1 MLSARLD
8 DIVFDMKSKDNSIT
22 TQVQELKTM
31 VTATNQQLASFE
43 KRLSAVAECNAK
55 LVAVEERFANIDNR
69 LKDVAAAEAGRRT
82 HLLRRGLEQEKAATM
97 TRFDC
102 LQKKQ
107 EKILLRMDDIEKF
120 QGAIMTRADD
130 MDTRL
135 NETRIQISNVEN
147 ELYVTV
153 YNTSN
158 LFESIGTLENMQ
170 VAMKGTEEKSS
181 ALVAAME
188 QKVKSTQHNVQ
199 KLQSQ
204 VQTLIDTQGS
214 LQSKTRTIEAKV
226 DTTRADISR
235 LTEDKTRALIAVI
248 EEQVKSTQKNFHTLQ
263 SQVQTLVGTQADL
276 KSKTMSIEAQVD
288 TTRADI
294 SRLTEDKTRALIAVI
309 KKQVKSTQNNF
320 HTLQSQVQTLVGIQ
334 ADLQSKTGT
343 IEAQV
348 DTTRDVISRLQR
360 IVPVDGQWGTW
371 TSWSLCTH
379 HCNQTRTRACNNPA
393 PLHFGSD
400 CPGLTTQTQECNT
413 YLCGGKDCTEL
424 LNRGAPKL
432 SGVYNITTPLS
443 HTKIQVMCDMETD
456 GGGWTVFQ
464 KRFNGSEDFYRNFRD
479 YEKGFGNVYAEH
491 WLGLKYIYEITTRG
505 SYQLRVDIV
514 RSNGSKGYDV
524 YGGFSLSPGTN
535 YTLNVGS
542 RVRSDGLLNTTLSF
556 SDGGSS
562 GKPVGNAFSTY
573 DHDVDRW
580 SGGNCAAD
588 WRGGWWYNACYG
600 YINLNGLYRPKLKS
614 SQAMIYD
621 STDGLAASTMMF
633 KSVS

>member
-1 MLSARLD
+1 MSLLVYFLGSFVLLFQGGQCELTWYKMLSARLD

-248 EEQVKSTQKNFHTLQ
+248 EEQVKSTQ
-263 SQVQTLVGTQADL
+263 
-276 KSKTMSIEAQVD
+276 
-288 TTRADI
+288 
-294 SRLTEDKTRALIAVI
+294 
-309 KKQVKSTQNNF
+309 NNF
-320 HTLQSQVQTLVGIQ
+320 HTLQSQVQTLVGMQ

-348 DTTRDVISRLQR
+348 DTTRDDISRLQR
-360 IVPVDGQWGTW
+360 IVSVNGQWGTW

-464 KRFNGSEDFYRNFRD
+464 KRFNGSEDFYRNFSD
-479 YEKGFGNVYAEH
+479 YENGFGNVYAEH
-491 WLGLKYIYEITTRG
+491 WLGLKYIYEITSRG

-514 RSNGSKGYDV
+514 RSNGSSGYDV

-535 YTLNVGS
+535 YTRS
-542 RVRSDGLLNTTLSF
+542 YRHRVL
-556 SDGGSS
+556 
-562 GKPVGNAFSTY
+562 
-573 DHDVDRW
+573 
-580 SGGNCAAD
+580 
-588 WRGGWWYNACYG
+588 
-600 YINLNGLYRPKLKS
+600 I
-614 SQAMIYD
+614 
-621 STDGLAASTMMF
+621 
-633 KSVS
+633 

>member
-8 DIVFDMKSKDNSIT
+8 DIVFDMRSKDNSIT

-43 KRLSAVAECNAK
+43 KRLSAVAE

-97 TRFDC
+97 TRFES
-102 LQKKQ
+102 LQKNQ
-107 EKILLRMDDIEKF
+107 EKILLRMDDIERF

-130 MDTRL
+130 MYTQL

-158 LFESIGTLENMQ
+158 LFESVGTLENMQ

-188 QKVKSTQHNVQ
+188 QEVKSTQHNVQ

-204 VQTLIDTQGS
+204 VQTLVDTQES

-226 DTTRADISR
+226 DTTRAEISR

-248 EEQVKSTQKNFHTLQ
+248 EEQVKSTQNNFHTLK
-263 SQVQTLVGTQADL
+263 SQVQTLVGMQADL

-309 KKQVKSTQNNF
+309 EEQVKSTQNNF
-320 HTLQSQVQTLVGIQ
+320 HTLQSQVQTLVGKQ

-348 DTTRDVISRLQR
+348 DTTRDDISRLQR
-360 IVPVDGQWGTW
+360 IVSVDGQWGAW
-371 TSWSLCTH
+371 TSWSLCTWSH
-379 HCNQTRTRACNNPA
+379 HCTQTRTRACNNPA
-393 PLHFGSD
+393 PLHFGRD

-413 YLCGGKDCTEL
+413 SSCGGKDCTEL
-424 LNRGAPKL
+424 LSRGAPKR

-443 HTKIQVMCDMETD
+443 HTKIQVLCDMETD

-464 KRFNGSEDFYRNFRD
+464 KRFNGSEDFYRNFSD
-479 YEKGFGNVYAEH
+479 YEKGFGTVYAEH

-542 RVRSDGLLNTTLSF
+542 RVRSDGLLNTDYSF
-556 SDGGSS
+556 SDGASS
-562 GKPVGNAFSTY
+562 WAPVGNAFSTY
-573 DHDVDRW
+573 DHDVDRL
-580 SGGNCAAD
+580 SGFNCAAEYK
-588 WRGGWWYNACYG
+588 GGWWYNDCYN
-600 YINLNGLYRPKLKS
+600 YINLNSLYRPKLNS
-614 SQAMIYD
+614 WIAMIYD
-621 STDGLAASTMMF
+621 SDYGLAASTMMF

>member
-1 MLSARLD
+1 MSLLVYFLGSFVLLFQGGQSELTWYKMLSARLD
-8 DIVFDMKSKDNSIT
+8 DIVFDMRSKDNSIT

-43 KRLSAVAECNAK
+43 KRLSAVAE

-97 TRFDC
+97 TRFES
-102 LQKKQ
+102 LQKNQ
-107 EKILLRMDDIEKF
+107 EKILLRMDDIERF

-130 MDTRL
+130 MYTQL

-158 LFESIGTLENMQ
+158 LFESVGTLENMQ

-188 QKVKSTQHNVQ
+188 QEVKSTQHNVQ

-204 VQTLIDTQGS
+204 VQTLVDTQES

-226 DTTRADISR
+226 DTTRAEISR

-248 EEQVKSTQKNFHTLQ
+248 EEQVKSTQNNFHTLK
-263 SQVQTLVGTQADL
+263 SQVQTLVG
-276 KSKTMSIEAQVD
+276 K
-288 TTRADI
+288 
-294 SRLTEDKTRALIAVI
+294 
-309 KKQVKSTQNNF
+309 
-320 HTLQSQVQTLVGIQ
+320 Q

-348 DTTRDVISRLQR
+348 DTTRDDISRLQR
-360 IVPVDGQWGTW
+360 IVSVDGQWGAW
-371 TSWSLCTH
+371 TSWSLCTWSH
-379 HCNQTRTRACNNPA
+379 HCTQTRTRACNNPA
-393 PLHFGSD
+393 PLHFGRD

-413 YLCGGKDCTEL
+413 SSCGGKDCTEL
-424 LNRGAPKL
+424 LSRGAPKR

-443 HTKIQVMCDMETD
+443 HTKIQVLCDMETD

-464 KRFNGSEDFYRNFRD
+464 KRFNGSEDFYRNFSD
-479 YEKGFGNVYAEH
+479 YEKGFGTVYAEH

-542 RVRSDGLLNTTLSF
+542 RVRSDGLLNTDYSF
-556 SDGGSS
+556 SDGASS
-562 GKPVGNAFSTY
+562 WAPVGNAFSTY
-573 DHDVDRW
+573 DHDVDRL
-580 SGGNCAAD
+580 SGFNCAAEYK
-588 WRGGWWYNACYG
+588 GGWWYNDCYN
-600 YINLNGLYRPKLKS
+600 YINLNSLYRPKLNS
-614 SQAMIYD
+614 WIAMIYD
-621 STDGLAASTMMF
+621 SDYGLAASTMMF